1 VSILTVRLQFAFR
14 LGAIALLAAIASG
27 QAFAC
32 QCSNTSVYEK
42 TGWEVA
48 KLETERSATIF
59 EGTPE
64 RFELNWSV
72 LRAKEGELIP
82 TETEGPNPNEWPGMI
97 VTFRVQR
104 AYKGDLGPEIKIKT
118 GLGGGDCGAVFASGL
133 TYLVFAWKSP
143 AGDLG
148 VNMCSP
154 GDWIGGNSAAV
165 ELRYLRNE
173 HPISSDLTPRR
184 RWNAKEYAAQ
194 EGKRRRDSEEFSK
207 RYAAVTG
214 EICGKVASEKTKDE
228 DTGIVSFLS
237 TAGFSPAAH
246 PTAYVGSDGSFC
258 SGRLG
263 PGKYYLYFTRGS
275 EKGLTSAVYYPGVG
289 EKGKATILEVNAGQ
303 AQSGITFKVPV
314 QETYSVRGVLSIYDS
329 SRVGAH
335 VAYVTLVSLDGGSL
349 RAQHQQRIDFEGSSA
364 LPKVKYFDLEHVL
377 PGRYTAYV
385 SGLGQGWYTRKEE
398 VVVRNH
404 MKFISLELVHQ
415 K

>member
-1 VSILTVRLQFAFR
+1 MRLQFVFR
-14 LGAIALLAAIASG
+14 LDAIAFLAAIASG
-27 QAFAC
+27 QTFAC

-82 TETEGPNPNEWPGMI
+82 TETEGPNPNEWPGMV
-97 VTFRVQR
+97 VTFRVGR
-104 AYKGDLGPEIKIKT
+104 AYKGDLGQEIEIKT
-118 GLGGGDCGAVFASGL
+118 GLGGGDCGAVFAPGL

-148 VNMCSP
+148 VSMCSP

-165 ELRYLRNE
+165 EFRYLRKE
-173 HPISSDLTPRR
+173 HPIPSDLAPRR
-184 RWNAKEYAAQ
+184 RWNAREYAAQ
-194 EGKRRRDSEEFSK
+194 EGERRRDSEEFSK

-214 EICGKVASEKTKDE
+214 EICGTVAPEKTKDE

-246 PTAYVGSDGSFC
+246 PVAYVGSDGSFC

-263 PGKYYLYFTRGS
+263 PGKCYLYFTRGS
-275 EKGLTSAVYYPGVG
+275 EQGLTSAVYYPGVG
-289 EKGKATILEVNAGQ
+289 EKEKATILEVNAGQ
-303 AQSGITFKVPV
+303 AQSELRSRCPFRKRIRCEESSPSMTV
-314 QETYSVRGVLSIYDS
+314 QES
-329 SRVGAH
+329 AH
-335 VAYVTLVSLDGGSL
+335 T
-349 RAQHQQRIDFEGSSA
+349 
-364 LPKVKYFDLEHVL
+364 
-377 PGRYTAYV
+377 
-385 SGLGQGWYTRKEE
+385 
-398 VVVRNH
+398 
-404 MKFISLELVHQ
+404 
-415 K
+415 